1 MPIENQTTEDAEAE
15 CRVMARLLT
24 RAADDL
30 AYMRQQKECA
40 EISHQM
46 QQRNTAAFHREK
58 KILADAMKRIRDIQC
73 GPDRGTP
80 SGLLVVVEQI
90 ASEALKNAKA

>member
-1 MPIENQTTEDAEAE
+1 
-15 CRVMARLLT
+15 MARLLT

-30 AYMRQQKECA
+30 AWMRTRMDCA
-40 EISHQM
+40 KSSHAM
-46 QQRNTAAFHREK
+46 QQRTTAAFHREK
-58 KILADAMKRIRDIQC
+58 QILADAMKRIRDIQC